1 MEDYESRCCVSVY
14 RDKYSICEYLHAV
27 QKQKYFP
34 NRYNKPSAS
43 MASYPDMFLGARL
56 LAGLVLCLSLPV
68 SLGLG
73 GSVAVLGVRV
83 WLLWPLGA
91 QSQG

>member
-1 MEDYESRCCVSVY
+1 
-14 RDKYSICEYLHAV
+14 
-27 QKQKYFP
+27 
-34 NRYNKPSAS
+34 

-83 WLLWPLGA
+83 GLLWPLGA